1 MAVEAHPGTD
11 SPGTPRTPGGGTPRI
26 VISDPDMV
34 DRMVGFGAETL
45 RRCYQCGT
53 CSVVCPRTP
62 LEDAFPRKEMVW
74 AQWGLSDRLAANA
87 DAWLCY
93 QCNDCITYCPVDARP
108 GDVMAASRDLQ
119 IETYTVPQFMG
130 KIPTSARYLP
140 VAIAIPVVLV
150 GLLILTAKVIFGEG
164 GGLPE
169 GDILFEHFIG
179 HGWLDIFTMS
189 LVGVVGLLAVTGLR
203 RFWKA
208 LEATVPAGTTRQP
221 LVGALKGTAGEV
233 LSHEGFDDCTTSH
246 VRRKSHMAMFYGFL
260 GLVAATTGAALYT
273 EIFPILGIDWHHNE
287 LSLPIWD
294 PVKIVGN
301 VGGIALLIGLAQTL
315 TRRRSQPRATGKS
328 TYSDWFFSGL
338 LVLTALSGF
347 STEILRFAG
356 VRLAYPSYAVHL
368 VFVFGLFVYFPFSK
382 FAHAMYR
389 PAALAFA
396 RQIGRS
402 KPASTV
408 APTAA
413 PVEKDTGPA

>member
-1 MAVEAHPGTD
+1 
-11 SPGTPRTPGGGTPRI
+11 
-26 VISDPDMV
+26 
-34 DRMVGFGAETL
+34 
-45 RRCYQCGT
+45 
-53 CSVVCPRTP
+53 
-62 LEDAFPRKEMVW
+62 
-74 AQWGLSDRLAANA
+74 
-87 DAWLCY
+87 
-93 QCNDCITYCPVDARP
+93 
-108 GDVMAASRDLQ
+108 MAASRDLQ
-119 IETYTVPQFMG
+119 IETYAVPQFMG
-130 KIPTSARYLP
+130 KIPTSSRYLP

-221 LVGALKGTAGEV
+221 LAGALKGTAGEV

-273 EIFPILGIDWHHNE
+273 EIFPILGIEWHNNQ

-294 PVKIVGN
+294 PVKIIGN

-315 TRRRSQPRATGKS
+315 STWWRRPHTASRS
-328 TYSDWFFSGL
+328 TYSDWFFPGSL
-338 LVLTALSGF
+338 ALAAVTGF
-347 STEILRFAG
+347 LTEILRFAG
-356 VRLAYPSYAVHL
+356 VRMAYPVYVVHL
-368 VFVFGLFVYFPFSK
+368 VFVFALFVLFPFSK
-382 FAHAMYR
+382 FAHVIYH
-389 PAALAFA
+389 PAARTFG
-396 RQIGRS
+396 RQLRRK
-402 KPASTV
+402 KPASTL
-408 APTAA
+408 ARTASSLGSDAA
-413 PVEKDTGPA
+413 PV

>member
-1 MAVEAHPGTD
+1 MAVEERREAPGILL
-11 SPGTPRTPGGGTPRI
+11 P
-26 VISDPDMV
+26 DPEMV
-34 DRMVGFGAETL
+34 DRMLGYGAEAL

-119 IETYTVPQFMG
+119 IETYAFPRFMG
-130 KIPTSARYLP
+130 RIPSDRRYLP
-140 VAIAIPVVLV
+140 VAVAIPAVLV
-150 GLLILTAKVIFGEG
+150 ALLLLTAAVLFNDGPAIPDG
-164 GGLPE
+164 P
-169 GDILFEHFIG
+169 ILFEHFIG
-179 HGWLDIFTMS
+179 HGWLDVFTLT
-189 LVGVVGLLAVTGLR
+189 LVGVVGVLAATGLR
-203 RFWKA
+203 RFWAA
-208 LEATVPAGTTRQP
+208 LQATVPTGTERQP
-221 LVGALKGTAGEV
+221 LSGALRGTAGEV

-246 VRRKSHMAMFYGFL
+246 VRRGSHMAMFYGFL

-273 EIFPILGIDWHHNE
+273 EIFPIIGIAWHDNE
-287 LSLPIWD
+287 LSLPLWD

-315 TRRRSQPRATGKS
+315 ALRRRRPQVSGKS
-328 TYSDWFFSGL
+328 AYSDWFFSGM

-347 STEILRFAG
+347 ATEILRFAG

-368 VFVFGLFVYFPFSK
+368 VFVFGLFIYFPFSK

-402 KPASTV
+402 KPTSTLSPP
-408 APTAA
+408 APTL
-413 PVEKDTGPA
+413 EKDTVPV